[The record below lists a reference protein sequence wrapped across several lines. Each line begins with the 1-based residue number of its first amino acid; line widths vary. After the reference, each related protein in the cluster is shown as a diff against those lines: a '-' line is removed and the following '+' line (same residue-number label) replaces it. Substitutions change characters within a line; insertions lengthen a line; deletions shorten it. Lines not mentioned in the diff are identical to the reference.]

1 MIKLQAALRRQ
12 PQRLLLA
19 THILRAYLQSGCYPQ
34 DASKN
39 VKHGLRKRA
48 KYFVLQGGHLHYIGG
63 EKKMKP
69 RLVVSEEKEQLRLIQ
84 NVHDQAHLGRDKTLS
99 QLNERYYWPEM
110 YKQICTYV
118 SLVIMVIVLI
128 FSMTNSY

>member
-1 MIKLQAALRRQ
+1 
-12 PQRLLLA
+12 
-19 THILRAYLQSGCYPQ
+19 
-34 DASKN
+34 
-39 VKHGLRKRA
+39 
-48 KYFVLQGGHLHYIGG
+48 
-63 EKKMKP
+63 MKP

-118 SLVIMVIVLI
+118 S
-128 FSMTNSY
+128 